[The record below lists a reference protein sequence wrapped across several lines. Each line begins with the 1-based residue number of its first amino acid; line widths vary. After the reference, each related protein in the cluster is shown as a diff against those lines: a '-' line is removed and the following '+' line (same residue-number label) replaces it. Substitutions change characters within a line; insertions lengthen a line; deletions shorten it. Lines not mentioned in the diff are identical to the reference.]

1 MRPFLPAT
9 ASLRGIRAKGELT
22 RLWSLRC
29 LPPRFSEAFDAYQ
42 HPIYR
47 RVLYSPQVFAFL
59 QTTEA
64 FWLLDSIAEWIG
76 TLSFQREVVQDPRV
90 ATIHFSTETF
100 AHDSRTAL
108 FADCPGVVRAG
119 LVAQHAPFIEFL
131 GDEVELVATCRG
143 ALWMLRLPA
152 EL

>member
-9 ASLRGIRAKGELT
+9 ASLRGVGAKGDLT

-47 RVLYSPQVFAFL
+47 RVLYSPQVFEFI
-59 QTTEA
+59 QTSDA
-64 FWLLDSIAEWIG
+64 FWLLDAIAEWIG
-76 TLSFQREVVQDPRV
+76 PLSFQREVLQDPRL
-90 ATIHFSTETF
+90 AAIHFSTETST
-100 AHDSRTAL
+100 HDSRTSL
-108 FADCPGVVRAG
+108 FADCLGVVRTG
-119 LVAQHAPFIEFL
+119 LVAQHAPFLEFI
-131 GDEVELVATCRG
+131 GDEAELVATCRG
-143 ALWMLRLPA
+143 ALWMLRLPK